1 MWTHAWPQRKGL
13 FKDSTMKKKSLTAV
27 SIFSGCGGFDWGAV
41 QAGVNIIWANDN
53 NPYASEAYRSLFPDV
68 DFHEG
73 DIRKIKKF
81 PKADILIG
89 CYPCTGFSEA
99 AKRRAADMKKRRN
112 LKDNDGNYL
121 YREFLRALR
130 QVKPKFLFVEN
141 VRGMLSASDGWFLKR
156 QMENYRRHGFQ
167 MKIETLFANDY
178 GVAQERCR
186 VFLVGIHRSVKNFEY
201 EFPKPTHGPDQ
212 KHPWRTLRDVLG
224 QMATQPDDDYWRKD
238 FHGHYLTRNRKRR
251 WNQVSYTIVAHASHV
266 PLHPQGWRMV
276 CVGKDKFKLRGASN
290 RRLSWRECAAIQ
302 ELPSH
307 IQVPGT
313 LMAKY
318 RVVGN
323 AVPPPLAKALL
334 KPVVSYMRKVKKNNK
349 KKFSKTINMV
359 SQ

>member
-1 MWTHAWPQRKGL
+1 
-13 FKDSTMKKKSLTAV
+13 MKTKALTAV

-41 QAGVNIIWANDN
+41 QAGVKIIWANDN
-53 NPYASEAYRSLFPDV
+53 NPYASAAYRSLFPDV

-73 DIRKIKKF
+73 DIRDIEKF

-99 AKRRAADMKKRRN
+99 AKRRAADMKERRD
-112 LKDNDGNYL
+112 LKDNDDNFL

-130 QVKPKFLFVEN
+130 QIKPKFLFVEN
-141 VRGMLSASDGWFLKR
+141 VRGMVTASDGWFLER
-156 QMENYRRHGFQ
+156 QLANYRRLGYK
-167 MKIETLFANDY
+167 MKMEMLMANDF
-178 GVAQERCR
+178 GVAQERRR
-186 VFLVGIHRSVKNFEY
+186 VFLVGIHNSVKNFEY
-201 EFPKPTHGPDQ
+201 EFPKPTHGPDR

-224 QMATQPDDDYWRKD
+224 QMVVQPDDDHLRKD

-251 WNQVSYTIVAHASHV
+251 WNEISYTIVAHASHV
-266 PLHPQGWRMV
+266 PLHPKGWRMV
-276 CVGKDKFKLRGASN
+276 NVGKDQFALRGSTN

-302 ELPSH
+302 ELPPH
-307 IQVPGT
+307 IQVPGG

-334 KPVVSYMRKVKKNNK
+334 SPVIKHHRRKKLHR
-349 KKFSKTINMV
+349 
-359 SQ
+359 QG